1 MIPSIP
7 IAIFFIPYA
16 IFLVIYGVFLFF
28 NLHHLKLYAAKHVS
42 SQLLASLFLFGTLVI
57 LSVSAIV
64 LSRYDW
70 TVAINL
76 EEVTTPLMNRAVIN
90 PF

>member
-16 IFLVIYGVFLFF
+16 IFLIIYGVLLFF
-28 NLHHLKLYAAKHVS
+28 NLHHLKIYAVKHIG
-42 SQLLASLFLFGTLVI
+42 SQMLSSLFLIGTVVI
-57 LSVSAIV
+57 LGTSAII

-70 TVAINL
+70 TTAINL
-76 EEVTTPLMNRAVIN
+76 NDLATPLMNQTLPN